1 MGIRFA
7 CHVCAKQL
15 NIKQD
20 LAGKRGICP
29 ACSSKFRIPEQDAA
43 MSLPLDSPKETNL
56 AKPIAQSVPQSVS
69 QSVPQP
75 VAQPDRPADDPPEN
89 DDQAKQDAVQNEKAE
104 QESNRVAS
112 EQPAT
117 TLASQ
122 PKPGV
127 EFDVLSDDP
136 DATWYVRPPS
146 GGQYGPADGNVLRG
160 WIDEGRVAATALL
173 WRDGWPNWRTASEV
187 LPGLASHVPAT
198 VSEAASQTTSPL
210 NPSGPFNPS
219 GPLNPSGP
227 TKTVATDS
235 PASPA
240 VAPAGAVVS
249 AAEFSGRADV
259 GAERRQRNGRR
270 ILLIGILSAVA
281 VSLVGVLIFILTRSG

>member
-43 MSLPLDSPKETNL
+43 MSLPLDSLKETDP
-56 AKPIAQSVPQSVS
+56 AKPIAQSVS
-69 QSVPQP
+69 
-75 VAQPDRPADDPPEN
+75 QPDRPADDLPVN

-117 TLASQ
+117 KIASQ
-122 PKPGV
+122 PKPRV
-127 EFDVLSDDP
+127 EFDLLSDDP

-173 WRDGWPNWRTASEV
+173 WRDGWPNWREASEV
-187 LPGLASHVPAT
+187 LPALASQVPAT
-198 VSEAASQTTSPL
+198 VSQTTSPS
-210 NPSGPFNPS
+210 NPSGPS
-219 GPLNPSGP
+219 Q
-227 TKTVATDS
+227 TVVTDL
-235 PASPA
+235 PASTA

-249 AAEFSGRADV
+249 AADFSGRADV

-270 ILLIGILSAVA
+270 ILLIGMLSAIA
-281 VSLVGVLIFILTRSG
+281 LSLVGVLIFILTRSG